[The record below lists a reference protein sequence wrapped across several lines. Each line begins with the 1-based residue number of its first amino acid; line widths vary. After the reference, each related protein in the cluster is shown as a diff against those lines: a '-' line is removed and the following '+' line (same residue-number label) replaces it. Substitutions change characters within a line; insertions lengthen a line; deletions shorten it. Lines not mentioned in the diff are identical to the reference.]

1 MAVQAP
7 SVLTLALNFRVSEMT
22 GDCFLAPW
30 REMKE
35 FKKNKQK
42 KNQSKLMKVKRVFFY
57 QGHNCVILTT

>member
-7 SVLTLALNFRVSEMT
+7 SVLTLALNFRVNEMT

-35 FKKNKQK
+35 FKKNKK
-42 KNQSKLMKVKRVFFY
+42 KKPKQAYESKTGFLLSRS
-57 QGHNCVILTT
+57 